1 MDYVIIGGDAAGMSA
16 AMQIVRNDKGANV
29 TVLESGNYYSYAQ
42 CGLPYLLSGVV
53 EDEEQLVARDVQT
66 FREKHGIDARVE
78 HTVTSIDT
86 KKKTVS
92 GDHFTVPYDKLLI
105 ATGARPIVPSDWGG
119 GSLGRIHTLKTIP
132 DAQQIMENL
141 TDEVKHVTIVG
152 GGYIGLEVAENL
164 VLLNKKVTII
174 NRSELLGAG
183 FEKQMSTLIED
194 EAKKHGV
201 ELLLGE
207 EVTSFEGDQD
217 GNVAKVKTNRQS
229 LDTDLVLVAVGV
241 TPNTNFLQ
249 GSGLHLSDRKAI
261 KVNAY
266 LETNIPDIY
275 AAGDCATQYHRL
287 KQKDDFLPLGTHA
300 NKQGRLAG
308 LNMIGLARPFQGV
321 VGTAIMQFFDL
332 TLARTGL
339 NTAEATDLGFPCAVS
354 ETETSTS
361 AAYHPN
367 AERLHCLLVY
377 HGDNEQV
384 LGGQFI
390 GKTGVDK
397 RVDVLA
403 TALYFYVTMEEIE
416 NLDLSYAPPYN
427 SVWDPLQQ
435 TARRR

>member
-1 MDYVIIGGDAAGMSA
+1 MNYVIIGGDAAGMSA
-16 AMQIVRNDKGANV
+16 AMQIVRKEKEANV

-53 EDEEQLVARDVQT
+53 EEADQLVARTVDT

-78 HTVTSIDT
+78 HTVTGIDID
-86 KKKTVS
+86 KKTVS
-92 GDHFTVPYDKLLI
+92 GKDFTVPYDKLLI
-105 ATGARPIVPSDWGG
+105 ATGARPIRPDWKGMD
-119 GSLGRIHTLKTIP
+119 LARVHTLKTIP
-132 DAQQIMENL
+132 DAKRIMENL
-141 TDEVKHVTIVG
+141 TDDVKHVTIIG

-164 VLLNKKVTII
+164 VLLDKKVTIV
-174 NRSELLGAG
+174 NRSERLGSW
-183 FEKQMSTLIED
+183 FEKSMSSLIIE
-194 EAKKHGV
+194 EAEKHGV
-201 ELLLGE
+201 ELVLGE
-207 EVTSFEGDQD
+207 TVKGLAGHPDGHVQEVI
-217 GNVAKVKTNRQS
+217 
-229 LDTDLVLVAVGV
+229 TDSQKIQTDMVIVAVGV
-241 TPNTNFLQ
+241 TPNTDFLSE
-249 GSGLHLSDRKAI
+249 SGIHLSDKKAI

-266 LETNIPDIY
+266 LETNIKDIY

-308 LNMIGLARPFQGV
+308 LNMIGASRPFQGV

-332 TLARTGL
+332 TLAKTGL
-339 NTAEATDLGFPCAVS
+339 NTVEATELGFPCAVS

-377 HGDNEQV
+377 HGDTEQV

-390 GKTGVDK
+390 GKTGADK
-397 RVDVLA
+397 RIDVLA
-403 TALYFYVTMEEIE
+403 TALYYKVTMEEIE